1 MSTSLEKLCLKWN
14 DFEQNISSAFGLLRQ
29 DKDFVD
35 VTLVSEDGQ
44 QVDLHKVVLASSSP
58 FFMQLLNRNKQS
70 QHPLIFMRGSNF
82 EELSAI
88 VDFLYYGEA
97 SVFQEHLDGFLAL
110 AGELKLKGLS
120 GNCVDDAVAP
130 AEFQPEGNKKR
141 QKDSKTKS
149 KKKKDK
155 NHLVEANDSFE
166 DPVIQSPKYE
176 TTVDVQD
183 QVKIVGDLQ
192 GQADDSF
199 TDPTIESP
207 KFEITVDAQEC
218 QVKVV
223 GNLQGMN
230 QEIRSMMDKSEV
242 NSDSTGRP
250 ASICKVCGKEGQ
262 KANIWNHIEAK
273 HITSDVSY
281 KCDLCGKSSKT
292 RNGLF
297 LHKSKNHRE

>member
-14 DFEQNISSAFGLLRQ
+14 DFEQNISSSFGLLRQ

-58 FFMQLLNRNKQS
+58 FFMQLLNRKKQS
-70 QHPLIFMRGSNF
+70 HHPIIFMRGSNF

-97 SVFQEHLDGFLAL
+97 SVFQENLDGFLAL

-120 GNCVDDAVAP
+120 GNNVDDAAP
-130 AEFQPEGNKKR
+130 QEESQPQGNKKK
-141 QKDSKTKS
+141 QKDSTTKS
-149 KKKKDK
+149 KTKNDK
-155 NHLVEANDSFE
+155 YHIVEANDSFVA
-166 DPVIQSPKYE
+166 PIIQSPKSV

-183 QVKIVGDLQ
+183 QEKIVGDLQ
-192 GQADDSF
+192 G
-199 TDPTIESP
+199 
-207 KFEITVDAQEC
+207 
-218 QVKVV
+218 
-223 GNLQGMN
+223 MN
-230 QEIRSMMDKSEV
+230 EEIRSMMEKSEV

-273 HITSDVSY
+273 HITSNVSY
-281 KCDLCGKSSKT
+281 TCDLCGKNSKT